1 MSFMITAIVGV
12 AVAAT
17 AATAKLG
24 MALAG
29 RKKRIQEQ
37 KDAKAEMAK
46 HKKAYENLDTS
57 NLYADVQNQML
68 NLENTFED
76 VTVNQQQAQ
85 FDKQMFGQQQANIMA
100 GLQGAA
106 GSSGIAA
113 LAQAMAGQGQLQAQR
128 ISASIGAQESKIQLL
143 KAGEGSRLQ
152 RMERQGEEY
161 AASLRLTGAE
171 TARGL
176 DWSKTGTLLGM
187 AQQRTA
193 AANQARAQAKAQ
205 QMSAIGDIGQTG
217 MSLASLGMGGGG
229 GFSSTSTGPQMRMQ
243 TPTGTSA
250 SGQPL
255 VNQVM
260 TPYGGQVGTGG
271 VQYNY
276 GQTVVGFGADGQ
288 PIYG

>member
-1 MSFMITAIVGV
+1 MSFMIVAIVGV

-17 AATAKLG
+17 ASSVKLG

-57 NLYADVQNQML
+57 NLNAGVQNQML

-76 VTVNQQQAQ
+76 VTINQQQAQ
-85 FDKQMFGQQQANIMA
+85 FDKQMFGQQQANIMS

-128 ISASIGAQESKIQLL
+128 ISASIGTQESKIQLL

-152 RMERQGEEY
+152 RMERQGEQY
-161 AASLRLTGAE
+161 AEGLRLSGAE

-176 DWSKTGTLLGM
+176 EWTKTGTLLGM
-187 AQQRTA
+187 SQQRTA

-217 MSLASLGMGGGG
+217 MSMASLGMGGMSGGG
-229 GFSSTSTGPQMRMQ
+229 GFSSTSTGPQMSMQ
-243 TPTGTSA
+243 TPMGTSA

-255 VNQVM
+255 VTQVM
-260 TPYGGQVGTGG
+260 TPSGGQVGTGG
-271 VQYNY
+271 AQYNY
-276 GQTVVGFGADGQ
+276 GQSSITS
-288 PIYG
+288 PYG